1 MIVKE
6 DDIVFVTNSLYTKWM
21 DYQSKI
27 IKRLFPNSDHIIVDW
42 STPEF
47 KANWPNSWFY
57 HLDEIKKSDKKY
69 YIHIDEDFF
78 LTSKEELLKAV
89 QKMED
94 ENIDLLGCPDGYQH
108 FRGANP
114 VAINTFFM
122 IGRVEDVKRLDV
134 DLKSAKYSIVVS
146 EGNIYHWSNN
156 FGIKFEEI
164 FKDDFN
170 YRWEDQG
177 GSNFKYDHE
186 PYYTF
191 LWSMK
196 EMGCKFDYLYPFF
209 DDRFKSTNP
218 RLEKDSDDIGIHM
231 WYTRNCDSNMD
242 VWGLPNVERYNLVEK
257 YINELYEI

>member
-27 IKRLFPNSDHIIVDW
+27 IKRLFPNSDHIIVDG

-94 ENIDLLGCPDGYQH
+94 ENIDLLGVRMD
-108 FRGANP
+108 
-114 VAINTFFM
+114 INT
-122 IGRVEDVKRLDV
+122 
-134 DLKSAKYSIVVS
+134 S
-146 EGNIYHWSNN
+146 EEQI
-156 FGIKFEEI
+156 
-164 FKDDFN
+164 
-170 YRWEDQG
+170 Q
-177 GSNFKYDHE
+177 
-186 PYYTF
+186 
-191 LWSMK
+191 L
-196 EMGCKFDYLYPFF
+196 L
-209 DDRFKSTNP
+209 
-218 RLEKDSDDIGIHM
+218 
-231 WYTRNCDSNMD
+231 
-242 VWGLPNVERYNLVEK
+242 
-257 YINELYEI
+257 